1 MRNSSVKLLPVLPN
15 DKILRS
21 SDESRSRLDD
31 ARTVTDFLRT
41 TILSSLRFSID
52 NIGRFFFHFLLVIRD
67 IDLVDLQLARFA

>member
-15 DKILRS
+15 DKILGS

-31 ARTVTDFLRT
+31 ACTVTDFLRT

-52 NIGRFFFHFLLVIRD
+52 NMVRFFFHFLLVIRD

>member
-31 ARTVTDFLRT
+31 ARIDFLRT

-52 NIGRFFFHFLLVIRD
+52 NIVRFFFHFLLVIRD

>member
-31 ARTVTDFLRT
+31 ARIVTDFLRT
-41 TILSSLRFSID
+41 TIHSSLRFSID
-52 NIGRFFFHFLLVIRD
+52 NMVRFFFHFLLVIRD

>member
-31 ARTVTDFLRT
+31 ARTDFLRT